1 MNPTEL
7 NYVSFVITAI
17 TTEEFPP
24 RVYSTPFWEV
34 AGTDVSEIIA
44 REIPRAYE
52 ILGVAALDIR
62 VTPITA

>member
-1 MNPTEL
+1 MDFTEL
-7 NYVSFVITAI
+7 NYVSFVVTAI

-24 RVYSTPFWEV
+24 RVYSTPVWEV
-34 AGTDVSEIIA
+34 AKTDVAEIVA

-52 ILGVAALDIR
+52 ILGVATLDIR